1 MSLISFELLC
11 SAVQRLDLVTF
22 QLKRLVGK
30 TDHVVTENST
40 IILCNQ
46 LTQAAGGRDENITL
60 KALKTQSA
68 KQQKLAKNY

>member
-30 TDHVVTENST
+30 TDHFVTENSGT

-68 KQQKLAKNY
+68 KQQKLAKS